1 MQTHPLSAAGFLQ
14 APSLPRRSFVRSP
27 AQSLPGAAVSRPEG
41 GCMFG
46 RKREKYF
53 GEADGTPGMDGNA
66 KVRLV
71 AYAHGWNALHRRPGQ
86 HNGPLTKSVM
96 DVLEALLWG
105 FCHGKAGRCF
115 PCYKAIAAR
124 ARVSRATVA
133 TAVLALE
140 RAGVLTWDHRL
151 RRQGPLVRRTSNAY
165 RFLKPGPLPPAPAQT
180 AKSKNPPARVL
191 SLFSKKREP
200 PIIATDSPLSQALA
214 RLGAAIL
221 ARNGQGIA

>member
-1 MQTHPLSAAGFLQ
+1 
-14 APSLPRRSFVRSP
+14 
-27 AQSLPGAAVSRPEG
+27 
-41 GCMFG
+41 MFG

-53 GEADGTPGMDGNA
+53 GAAEGTPGMDGNA
-66 KVRLV
+66 KARLI
-71 AYAHGWNALHRRPGQ
+71 AYAHGWNALHRQPGQ
-86 HNGPLTKSVM
+86 HNGPLTKSFM

-133 TAVLALE
+133 AAVKLLE
-140 RAGVLTWDHRL
+140 QAGVLTWDHRL

-165 RFLKPGPLPPAPAQT
+165 RFLQPGSLPPAQLGRCE
-180 AKSKNPPARVL
+180 SRNRPARVL
-191 SLFSKKREP
+191 PLFSKKETP
-200 PIIATDSPLSQALA
+200 SNIDADSPLSRALA

-221 ARNGQGIA
+221 ARDGQSIA